1 MRHGHT
7 LVWTTWTSR
16 SFLSPFLFLSLSLLL
31 GLYMLGR
38 CGSVERPA
46 RTDNRM
52 DHMLAFR
59 NGRTSSAAFR
69 ACPLFLQLRARLCKR
84 SMVRQKAVVAV

>member
-1 MRHGHT
+1 MDGTRTHTRLDYMDTT
-7 LVWTTWTSR
+7 LVFFYLP
-16 SFLSPFLFLSLSLLL
+16 SFFSLSLLL

-52 DHMLAFR
+52 DHTLCFQICLD
-59 NGRTSSAAFR
+59 AAVALDALR
-69 ACPLFLQLRARLCKR
+69 AC
-84 SMVRQKAVVAV
+84 